1 MSLLYIYSQS
11 MSFYEARYVWN
22 KHLLVNTNID
32 VELVTQCANS
42 LRFGDSINSVQE
54 HIFVVQCFCII
65 FTLCLVWCINSDYLK
80 PTLITS
86 KTFLFLPFSK
96 CNCKTWLE
104 KHYFRCLEGN
114 FCSLP
119 PAWPRDLFSH
129 IVILSVPLSR
139 SCSSDIH
146 SKLTLQPSVASCVT
160 LPISPL

>member
-54 HIFVVQCFCII
+54 HVFVVQCFCII

-104 KHYFRCLEGN
+104 KHYYFRCLEGN
-114 FCSLP
+114 FYSLP

-129 IVILSVPLSR
+129 IVILSL
-139 SCSSDIH
+139 
-146 SKLTLQPSVASCVT
+146 PS
-160 LPISPL
+160 LPIMLLWHPLETHFSAFRGFV